1 MSKTFL
7 IFYYVLNGQEY
18 VDAYPI
24 HNMAHVFTIT
34 AALKCL
40 MQLPNDVP
48 SAFMVCN
55 SRNQARK
62 EAYKL
67 WINPS
72 GTGFNKMPHPRSYA
86 LK

>member
-1 MSKTFL
+1 MNKTFL

-18 VDAYPI
+18 VEAYPI
-24 HNMAHVFTIT
+24 HDMSHIFTIT
-34 AALKCL
+34 TA
-40 MQLPNDVP
+40 LPNDCP
-48 SAFMVCN
+48 YAFMVCT

-67 WINPS
+67 WIEPS
-72 GTGFNKMPHPRSYA
+72 GQGFNKMPHPRTYT

>member
-1 MSKTFL
+1 MSKMFL

-18 VDAYPI
+18 VEAYPVHDI
-24 HNMAHVFTIT
+24 SVPYES
-34 AALKCL
+34 L
-40 MQLPNDVP
+40 LPNDCP
-48 SAFMVCN
+48 HAFMVCS

-67 WINPS
+67 WVDSS
-72 GTGFNKMPHPRSYA
+72 GRGFNKMPHPRSYA